1 MTNDKGILIKNIY
14 YMLTYAFQILRQ
26 SNYDDIATEDFENI
40 HDMFAAILGKG
51 VAQQLKHGLYK
62 EYVNKSDNLT
72 TLRGKL
78 DIPRTV
84 KNKLQHKQK
93 LYCDFDE
100 LSENNLMNQVIKT
113 TMMLLLKQKNVKLDN
128 KSVLKKDLLFFD
140 SVDYIEPAMI
150 KWDRIRYQRNNQSYR
165 MLLNICR
172 LIIDGL
178 LLSTEQGA
186 IKMATFLDDQR
197 MSHLYEKF
205 ILEYFRFHHP
215 ELRANPDQVQWN
227 LDDDNDMWLPNMIT
241 DITLKSREGRVL
253 IIDAKYYGQQMQSNF
268 DVQSYRNANL
278 YQIFT
283 YVKNWDKEQSGNVSG
298 MLLYAKTGEE
308 FQPANQFSMGGNKIA
323 VSSLD
328 LNLPFTEISAQL
340 EQIVTNYFAEEV

>member
-1 MTNDKGILIKNIY
+1 
-14 YMLTYAFQILRQ
+14 MLSYAFQVLRH
-26 SNYDDIATEDFENI
+26 SNYDDIAAEDFENI

-51 VAQQLKHGLYK
+51 VAQQLKHGLYR

-72 TLRGKL
+72 ALRGKL
-78 DIPRTV
+78 DINGTIQ
-84 KNKLQHKQK
+84 NKLQHRQK
-93 LYCDFDE
+93 LFCNYDE

-113 TMMLLLKQKNVKLDN
+113 TMMLLIKQGNVKIEN
-128 KSVLKKDLLFFD
+128 KSVLKKDLLYFD
-140 SVDYIEPAMI
+140 SVDYIEPTVI

-165 MLLNICR
+165 MLLNVCR
-172 LIIDGL
+172 LVIEGL
-178 LLSTEQGA
+178 LLSTEQGI

-205 ILEYFRFHHP
+205 ILEYFRYHHP
-215 ELRANPDQVQWN
+215 ELGANPDQVQWN

-241 DITLKSREGRVL
+241 DITLKSKDGRVL

-268 DVQSYRNANL
+268 DVQTYRNANL

-283 YVKNWDKEQSGNVSG
+283 YVKNWDIEQRGNVSG
-298 MLLYAKTGEE
+298 MLLYAKTSEE

-323 VSSLD
+323 VGSLD
-328 LNLPFTEISAQL
+328 LNMPFNEIVSQL
-340 EQIVTNYFAEEV
+340 EQIVQEYFEETV

>member
-26 SNYDDIATEDFENI
+26 SNYDDIAAEDFENI

-51 VAQQLKHGLYK
+51 VAQQLKHGLYR

-178 LLSTEQGA
+178 LLSTEEGT

-205 ILEYFRFHHP
+205 ILEY
-215 ELRANPDQVQWN
+215 
-227 LDDDNDMWLPNMIT
+227 
-241 DITLKSREGRVL
+241 
-253 IIDAKYYGQQMQSNF
+253 
-268 DVQSYRNANL
+268 
-278 YQIFT
+278 
-283 YVKNWDKEQSGNVSG
+283 
-298 MLLYAKTGEE
+298 
-308 FQPANQFSMGGNKIA
+308 
-323 VSSLD
+323 
-328 LNLPFTEISAQL
+328 
-340 EQIVTNYFAEEV
+340 

>member
-26 SNYDDIATEDFENI
+26 SNYDDIAAEDFENI

-51 VAQQLKHGLYK
+51 VAQQLKHGLYR

-78 DIPRTV
+78 DIPGTI
-84 KNKLQHKQK
+84 KNKLQHRQK
-93 LYCDFDE
+93 LFCDFDE

-113 TMMLLLKQKNVKLDN
+113 TMTLLIKQGNVNSEN
-128 KSVLKKDLLFFD
+128 KSALKKDLLFFD
-140 SVDYIEPAMI
+140 SVDYVEPSTI

-172 LIIDGL
+172 LVIDGL
-178 LLSTEQGA
+178 LLSTEQGM

-205 ILEYFRFHHP
+205 ILEYFRYHHP

-241 DITLKSREGRVL
+241 DITLKSKDGRVL
-253 IIDAKYYGQQMQSNF
+253 ILDAKYYGQQMQSNF
-268 DVQSYRNANL
+268 DVQTYRNANL
-278 YQIFT
+278 YQIYT
-283 YVKNWDKEQSGNVSG
+283 YVKNWDKDQTGNVAG
-298 MLLYAKTGEE
+298 MLLYAKTSEE
-308 FQPANQFSMGGNKIA
+308 FQPANQFSMGGNKIT
-323 VSSLD
+323 VGSLD
-328 LNLPFTEISAQL
+328 LNLPFNEIAGQL
-340 EQIVTNYFAEEV
+340 EKIVTEYFAEAV

>member
-1 MTNDKGILIKNIY
+1 
-14 YMLTYAFQILRQ
+14 MLTYAFQILRQ
-26 SNYDDIATEDFENI
+26 SNYDDIAAEDFENI

-51 VAQQLKHGLYK
+51 VAQQLKHGLYR

-78 DIPRTV
+78 DIQGTI
-84 KNKLQHKQK
+84 KNKLQHRQK

-113 TMMLLLKQKNVKLDN
+113 TMTLLIKQGNVKIEN
-128 KSVLKKDLLFFD
+128 KSVMKKELLFFD
-140 SVDYIEPAMI
+140 SVDYIEPSEI
-150 KWDRIRYQRNNQSYR
+150 KWDRIQYQRNNQSYK

-172 LIIDGL
+172 LVIEGL
-178 LLSTEQGA
+178 LLSTEQGM

-205 ILEYFRFHHP
+205 ILEYFRYHHP
-215 ELRANPDQVQWN
+215 ELRANPEQVQWN

-241 DITLKSREGRVL
+241 DITLKSKDGRVL
-253 IIDAKYYGQQMQSNF
+253 ILDAKYYGQQMQSNF
-268 DVQSYRNANL
+268 DVQTYRNANL

-283 YVKNWDKEQSGNVSG
+283 YIKNWDKAQTGKVSG
-298 MLLYAKTGEE
+298 MLLYAKTSEE

-323 VSSLD
+323 VGSLD
-328 LNLPFTEISAQL
+328 LNLPFNEIASQL
-340 EQIVTNYFAEEV
+340 EKIVTEYFA

>member
-1 MTNDKGILIKNIY
+1 
-14 YMLTYAFQILRQ
+14 MLTYAFQILRQ
-26 SNYDDIATEDFENI
+26 SNYDDVAAEDFENI

-51 VAQQLKHGLYK
+51 VAQQLKHGLYR
-62 EYVNKSDNLT
+62 EYVNTCDNLT

-78 DIPRTV
+78 DIQGTIQ
-84 KNKLQHKQK
+84 NKLQHRQK

-113 TMMLLLKQKNVKLDN
+113 TMTLLIKQGNVKIEN

-140 SVDYIEPAMI
+140 SVDYIEPSAI
-150 KWDRIRYQRNNQSYR
+150 KWDRIRYQRNNQSYK

-172 LIIDGL
+172 LVIDGL
-178 LLSTEQGA
+178 LLSTEQGM

-205 ILEYFRFHHP
+205 ILEYFRYHHP
-215 ELRANPDQVQWN
+215 ELRANPDQIQWN
-227 LDDDNDMWLPNMIT
+227 LDDDNDMWLPSMIT
-241 DITLKSREGRVL
+241 DITLKSKDGRVL
-253 IIDAKYYGQQMQSNF
+253 ILDAKYYGQQMQSNF
-268 DVQSYRNANL
+268 DVQTYRNANL

-283 YVKNWDKEQSGNVSG
+283 YVKNWDKAQTGKVSG
-298 MLLYAKTGEE
+298 MLLYAKTSEE

-323 VSSLD
+323 VGSLD
-328 LNLPFTEISAQL
+328 LNLPFTEIANQL
-340 EQIVTNYFAEEV
+340 EKIVQEYFVEAV

>member
-26 SNYDDIATEDFENI
+26 SNYDDIAAEDFENI
-40 HDMFAAILGKG
+40 HDMFAAILVKG
-51 VAQQLKHGLYK
+51 VARQLKHGLYR

-78 DIPRTV
+78 DISGTV

-178 LLSTEQGA
+178 LLSTEEGT

-241 DITLKSREGRVL
+241 DITLKSRDGRVL

-283 YVKNWDKEQSGNVSG
+283 YVKNWDKDQTGNVSG
-298 MLLYAKTGEE
+298 ILLYAKTGEE
-308 FQPANQFSMGGNKIA
+308 FQPVNQFSIGGNKIA

-340 EQIVTNYFAEEV
+340 EQIVANYFAEAV

>member
-26 SNYDDIATEDFENI
+26 SNYDDIAAEDFENI

-51 VAQQLKHGLYK
+51 VAQQLKHGLYR

-78 DIPRTV
+78 DIQGTI
-84 KNKLQHKQK
+84 KNKLQHRQK

-113 TMMLLLKQKNVKLDN
+113 TMTLLIKQGNVKIEN

-140 SVDYIEPAMI
+140 SVDYIEPSAI

-172 LIIDGL
+172 LVIDGL
-178 LLSTEQGA
+178 LLSTEQGM

-205 ILEYFRFHHP
+205 ILEYFRYHHP

-227 LDDDNDMWLPNMIT
+227 LDDENDMWLPNMIT
-241 DITLKSREGRVL
+241 DITLKSKDGRVL
-253 IIDAKYYGQQMQSNF
+253 ILDAKYYGQQMQSNF
-268 DVQSYRNANL
+268 DVQTYRNANL

-283 YVKNWDKEQSGNVSG
+283 YVKNWDKDQTGDVAG
-298 MLLYAKTGEE
+298 MLLYAKTSEE

-323 VSSLD
+323 VGSLD
-328 LNLPFTEISAQL
+328 LNLPFNEISGQL
-340 EQIVTNYFAEEV
+340 EKIVTDYFAEAV